1 MKKTLTLIEIIMV
14 IVIIGIIAAIAIP
27 NVTNSYRLGNEN
39 AARGN
44 LGIIS
49 AAMETYSTA
58 NNGSYPT
65 LESQLTTASPPYLY
79 RTFSGSSIQG
89 YGYVYSNLDGT
100 GYTVT
105 ATPSSAATGS
115 TTYMVVTGGVIT
127 P

>member
-1 MKKTLTLIEIIMV
+1 LKTALTLIEIIVV

-27 NVTNSYRLGNEN
+27 NVTMSYRLGNEN

-49 AAMETYSTA
+49 ASMETYSTS

-65 LESQLTTASPPYLY
+65 SEAQLTGAVPPYLY
-79 RTFSGSSIQG
+79 RTFSGSTIQG

-105 ATPSSAATGS
+105 ATPSSSATGS
-115 TTYMVVTGGVIT
+115 VTHTVVTGGVIT